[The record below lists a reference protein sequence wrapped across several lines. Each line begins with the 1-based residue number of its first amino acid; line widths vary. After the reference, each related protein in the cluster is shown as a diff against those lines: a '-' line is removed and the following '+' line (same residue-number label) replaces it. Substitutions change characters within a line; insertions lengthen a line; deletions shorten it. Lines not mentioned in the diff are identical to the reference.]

1 MKKTQAWIVAV
12 CAVAVMAGVAVFVTL
27 SRQKTQEEH
36 ATQGTEGTEGTK
48 GAQEA
53 QGTHA
58 AQDAKG
64 ARGRTVRVG
73 VGGAKTATMP
83 SRPERSA
90 VVALDE
96 RLQAA
101 MDDGDFERIA
111 AIARQAMQEDDQ
123 DLLEA
128 LPMALGIFGTEAIL
142 TLRQLRRNANR
153 EVAAAA
159 AQAWA
164 DVVQDVEDSDEK
176 SDLLG
181 DLDEMLDPETF
192 DDVMATLVVDTP
204 KVALIERLLPYIAGD
219 DPEMREKALEWHEF
233 ILFEEYVNDE
243 TSRRLARE
251 QDAE

>member
-1 MKKTQAWIVAV
+1 AWMTGCVL
-12 CAVAVMAGVAVFVTL
+12 AVAAVAGIAVFVTR
-27 SRQKTQEEH
+27 SREGAQETQE
-36 ATQGTEGTEGTK
+36 ATGSEGTKATQGAQGAQGTEGTKKTE
-48 GAQEA
+48 GAQ
-53 QGTHA
+53 
-58 AQDAKG
+58 
-64 ARGRTVRVG
+64 GRTAMVVSQKK
-73 VGGAKTATMP
+73 APTQE
-83 SRPERSA
+83 RPERSA
-90 VVALDE
+90 VALDE

-101 MDDGDFERIA
+101 MDDGDFDRVH
-111 AIARQAMQEDDQ
+111 AIAWQAMQDDDH